1 MKKKLDELAEIS
13 YGTYDKPMLEG
24 THQYLV
30 ASHFDDFYELTEFAD
45 SFIDLKAK
53 DKKFQLIENDVILA
67 GKGSRNFAWAYELI
81 DGPCVPSSLFYI
93 LRPKSIEILGKY
105 LAYFLNSEKT
115 QFALK
120 NMATGRG
127 MPSIPKK
134 ELIQLEIEVPPVAE
148 QKRIIALVD
157 MMDEEIQL
165 DYQLITLKQQRKKG
179 IINKMINKQ

>member
-1 MKKKLDELAEIS
+1 MKKKIEDIAEIS
-13 YGTYDKPMLEG
+13 YGTYDKPMLER

-30 ASHFDDFYELTEFAD
+30 ASHFDDFYQLTQFAD

-67 GKGSRNFAWAYELI
+67 GKGNRNFAWAYELA

-93 LRPKSIEILGKY
+93 IRAKPTEILGTY

-120 NMATGRG
+120 SMATGSG

-148 QKRIIALVD
+148 QKRIIGLVD